1 MKQALNNPSL
11 NNYWLMRNRNT
22 ALRHNHIRLCKRNLF
37 KELLWRELSMYQGFE
52 ELTQGELEEALQF
65 IQVMTELLHT
75 IIMK

>member
-1 MKQALNNPSL
+1 L
-11 NNYWLMRNRNT
+11 
-22 ALRHNHIRLCKRNLF
+22 
-37 KELLWRELSMYQGFE
+37 EELSMYQGFE

>member
-1 MKQALNNPSL
+1 MQKKSIQGITL
-11 NNYWLMRNRNT
+11 
-22 ALRHNHIRLCKRNLF
+22 
-37 KELLWRELSMYQGFE
+37 EELSMYQGFE

>member
-1 MKQALNNPSL
+1 MQKKSIQGITL
-11 NNYWLMRNRNT
+11 
-22 ALRHNHIRLCKRNLF
+22 
-37 KELLWRELSMYQGFE
+37 EELSMYKGFE

>member
-1 MKQALNNPSL
+1 MQKKSFQGITL
-11 NNYWLMRNRNT
+11 
-22 ALRHNHIRLCKRNLF
+22 
-37 KELLWRELSMYQGFE
+37 EELSMYQGFE